1 MTDHPNPAANA
12 ELVKKAA
19 RDAGFDLVGIAPATT
34 PLTLGYFQDWLAADY
49 HAGMAYL
56 ERREEAYTHPQ
67 HVLEGAHSV
76 VMLAI
81 NYKQTPPGSSGK
93 QPSTLPTAV
102 PESATPAPPHNPAR
116 IASYALPPH
125 DYHFTLKAKLQ
136 QVAEAIRTTWP
147 ACRTRTVV
155 DTAPLLERDMA
166 RLAGLGWFGKNT
178 LLINKRLGSFTF
190 LGAVLT
196 TAELSP
202 DSPHE
207 TSHCGTCTR
216 CLEACPTNAF
226 PEPYV
231 LDANRCISYWT
242 IEHRGPIPPEMAAGI
257 GNWLFGCDI
266 CQEVCPWNRKAP
278 AALDHTM
285 QGAFPAEGLDPLAM
299 LTQTSEQFTQH
310 FSSTA
315 LSRTGWN
322 GLRRNAAVVLGNNR
336 DERARHPLT
345 ELLTDA
351 DAGVR
356 AAAAYAL
363 EQLDT
368 QTT

>member
-1 MTDHPNPAANA
+1 MTDQPTPAANA
-12 ELVKKAA
+12 QLVKKAA
-19 RDAGFDLVGIAPATT
+19 QDAGFDLVGIAPAAT
-34 PLTLGYFQDWLAADY
+34 PLTLGYFDAWLAADH

-56 ERREEAYTHPQ
+56 QRRKVAYAHPQ
-67 HVLEGAHSV
+67 HVLEGVCSV

-81 NYKQTPPGSSGK
+81 NYKQTPPGSPTS
-93 QPSTLPTAV
+93 QPTPHPTAA
-102 PESATPAPPHNPAR
+102 PTPSAEKPDIKPAR
-116 IASYALPPH
+116 IASYALPPS
-125 DYHFTLKAKLQ
+125 DYHLTVKAKLQ
-136 QVAEAIRTTWP
+136 QVAEAISTTSP
-147 ACRTRTVV
+147 GCRTRTVV

-231 LDANRCISYWT
+231 LNANRCISYWT
-242 IEHRGPIPPEMAAGI
+242 IEHRGPIPQDIAAGI

-266 CQEVCPWNRKAP
+266 CQDVCPWNRKAP
-278 AALDHTM
+278 AAHDSTM
-285 QGAFPAEGLDPLAM
+285 QGAFPSEGIDPLAM
-299 LTQTSEQFTQH
+299 LIQTSEQFAQQ

-322 GLRRNAAVVLGNNR
+322 GLRRNAAIVLGNHR
-336 DERARHPLT
+336 DERARQPLT

-368 QTT
+368 QST